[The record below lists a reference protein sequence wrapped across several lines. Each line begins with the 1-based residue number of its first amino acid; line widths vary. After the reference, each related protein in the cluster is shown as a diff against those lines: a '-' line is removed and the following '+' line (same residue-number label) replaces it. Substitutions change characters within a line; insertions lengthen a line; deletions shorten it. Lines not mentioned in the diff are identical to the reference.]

1 MTGQPEHCDPAH
13 GCITCG
19 DQALEMRVVAV
30 DSARALAVCVDDA
43 GRAAEVDT
51 LLVEPTAAGERV
63 LVHAR
68 VAIAKVGAEVAV

>member
-1 MTGQPEHCDPAH
+1 
-13 GCITCG
+13 
-19 DQALEMRVVAV
+19 MRVVAV
-30 DSARALAVCVDDA
+30 DSARGLAVCVDDA

-68 VAIAKVGAEVAV
+68 VAIAKVGAGVAA